1 LPVFARRLAVST
13 FSPDVASFHVFARR
27 LAVFR
32 RFRCNTVQGTCLRHV
47 IRRLRPTLS
56 SFHVS
61 ASRLAV
67 LKRFRC
73 NTVQRPRQ
81 VKRRLPVFTR
91 RLHVST
97 FLAVA

>member
-32 RFRCNTVQGTCLRHV
+32 RFRCNTVQGTCPRQV
-47 IRRLRPTLS
+47 IRRLRPSLS
-56 SFHVS
+56 RFHVF
-61 ASRLAV
+61 ASRLA
-67 LKRFRC
+67 LFSRFRC

-91 RLHVST
+91 RFDVST
-97 FLAVA
+97 FSTVA